1 MSGPATPG
9 RSSGK
14 ITVLVADDDAFFRFL
29 VGTVLAG
36 TEDIELISEA
46 SNGPEAVSLARA
58 LKPQVVLLDITMP
71 GGGGVQA
78 ARDLQRGAPGAGV
91 IMLTGSDDGADVQAC
106 LKAGASAYILKPNL
120 TGLAGV
126 IRAVGDGLGVVLSSA
141 VAATLVDDRGR
152 APDSRSGPLLSS
164 RELEVLGLIAKE
176 RTNDDIARELWLS
189 SHTVKRHVANILAKL
204 EVRTRGEAVDA
215 AVRRGILPRHEAAG

>member
-1 MSGPATPG
+1 MPASTPQE
-9 RSSGK
+9 RSSRK
-14 ITVLVADDDAFFRFL
+14 ITVLVADDDVFFRFL

-36 TEDIELISEA
+36 TDDIEVIGEA
-46 SNGPEAVSLARA
+46 SSGPEAVSLARQ
-58 LKPQVVLLDITMP
+58 LKPQVVLLDVTMP

-91 IMLTGSDDGADVQAC
+91 IMLTGSDDGGNVQAC
-106 LKAGASAYILKPNL
+106 LKAGANAYVLKPNL

-126 IRAVGDGLGVVLSSA
+126 IRAVGEGLGVVLSPA
-141 VAATLVDDRGR
+141 VAANLVDDHERG
-152 APDSRSGPLLSS
+152 PDSPSGPLLSS

-204 EVRTRGEAVDA
+204 DVRTRAEAVDA
-215 AVRRGILPRHEAAG
+215 AVRRGVLPRQEAAG